1 MTSHIKIVS
10 NKQIT
15 SLKQIIKFFSVLLI
29 AFLCSMQIT
38 SAADKISP
46 LAVAGTTAVTTNEA
60 KKLFDSGALFV
71 DVRST
76 KAWNIGRISD
86 AVLLDIK
93 SNFTEASLTA
103 EAKKTDAIVIYCNG
117 EDCLRSAKASKM
129 AVGWGFTKVNYYRDG
144 FPAWKKAGYPIE

>member
-1 MTSHIKIVS
+1 MNTHHLIQIAKKI
-10 NKQIT
+10 IR
-15 SLKQIIKFFSVLLI
+15 SLPILVVTLLLTI
-29 AFLCSMQIT
+29 PVT
-38 SAADKISP
+38 HAAGKISP
-46 LAVAGTTAVTTNEA
+46 MSVEGASSVSTEEA
-60 KKLFDSGALFV
+60 KKLFDDGAIFI

-93 SNFTEASLTA
+93 SNYTEATLTA
-103 EAKKTDAIVIYCNG
+103 EAKKSDPIVIYCNG

-129 AVGWGFTKVNYYRDG
+129 AIGWGFTKIYYYRDG